1 MERWKMFL
9 FNRNRREK
17 QSIIDT
23 QFNGVGIFI
32 EDAARLLQLK
42 IIDLTVEDL
51 HRVRAIKPYVEV
63 HIKEVVDAFYET
75 IESVP
80 EFYNI
85 INEHTT
91 SERLHQTLRHHII
104 EMFDGRID
112 HAFLEK
118 RARVSLMHVRIGLT
132 TQWYL
137 GAFQKIENM
146 IRSIIFSLDLDVVE
160 TELIINSL
168 SKICNFEQQI
178 VLEEYE
184 KVAAHMF
191 QEQQNQ
197 IKQDVRDT
205 IGRISHNLEVQ
216 SQETYE
222 AVVKLVASIKE
233 VNAQLQS
240 SIHDARETKEASE
253 EGTVQMHYLSEQT
266 SQINEKTIQMT
277 AMVKELD
284 ASSSEIKAVVE
295 IVKGIANQTNLLALN
310 SAIEAAR
317 AGVHGKGFA
326 VVADEVRKLADQT
339 KQSVEQI
346 ALLIGDSS
354 AVTNQVI
361 EAIHNIQTL
370 VGEGIEENKKSLASF
385 TNISHSIETTIADF
399 EHVGIQVEKL
409 SVVAERIG
417 ESSERLEEAATKL
430 EETIQTL

>member
-1 MERWKMFL
+1 MERWKMVL
-9 FNRNRREK
+9 FNRNRRQK

-23 QFNGVGIFI
+23 RFNGVGIFI
-32 EDAARLLQLK
+32 EDSARLLQLK

-51 HRVRAIKPYVEV
+51 HKVRAVKPYVEM

-85 INEHTT
+85 INQHTT
-91 SERLHQTLRHHII
+91 SERLRQTLRHHII
-104 EMFDGRID
+104 EMLDGRID
-112 HAFLEK
+112 DAFLEK

-137 GAFQKIENM
+137 AAFQKLEKM
-146 IRSIIFSLDLDVVE
+146 IRSIIFSLDLDIVE
-160 TELIINSL
+160 MEQIINAIN
-168 SKICNFEQQI
+168 KICNFEQQI

-184 KVAAHMF
+184 KVATHMF

-205 IGRISHNLEVQ
+205 IGRISRNLEIQ

-253 EGTVQMHYLSEQT
+253 EGSMQMHYLSEQT
-266 SQINEKTIQMT
+266 SQINDKTIQMT

-284 ASSSEIKAVVE
+284 TSSSEIKAVVE

-385 TNISHSIETTIADF
+385 TGISHSIETTIADF
-399 EHVGIQVEKL
+399 EHVGIQVEQL
-409 SVVAERIG
+409 SFVAERIG